1 MKKNIINL
9 KKLLIT
15 TVLIITVLT
24 PVFGINAFFS
34 QNAISGENLKTDLK
48 SLSLASELQSIL
60 KSSTQKLD
68 SDKNVFDEDLNKYL
82 EDITFGQI
90 LEEKVKIILLFD
102 DTVDKSERINAINS
116 VLDNYEI
123 IANYNIIPGIYL
135 SCDSKELISK
145 ADQLNEISSLQKIY
159 KSKIYMLDSAVNQKS
174 SALDSTSYPNW
185 WIPAIGAENLAYDG
199 SGVRVAVI
207 DSGIYDH
214 PDLNLILSQN
224 FVSGENPFEIND
236 TNGHG
241 THCAGIIGSDGGSSG
256 GEYRGVAPGVSLIN
270 ARAGD
275 ASGYLEEGDIIYAID
290 WCVDPIVS
298 GGAEADIISMSFG
311 GGYPDPDEPFTK
323 AIESAAQNY
332 GVIMVSSAG
341 NSGPGYFTGGSPAS
355 GSYIISVG
363 ASDSDN
369 ELAFFSSSGP
379 TYSYIG
385 FPDVLAPGVD
395 IISTESPNSVISDEQ
410 RHKQEFFDYSGDADY
425 IPLSGTSMAC
435 PMVAGALAILKDAY
449 PTINPGTARIA
460 LLEGATK
467 LADHNYLKYGAGIIN
482 VSKSLEI
489 LNQINI
495 QRGNVNNVSK
505 IFPDEIPLKPYDLLH
520 FPGDHQTFN
529 LTLLSGMI
537 NTYDINI
544 PSYIEG
550 LSVSLDKSQ
559 ISPTNVSVGIIS
571 LDIKINKD
579 AAPGIRTFELN
590 VTSGS
595 TLYDSVEISINVKL
609 PEYKIL
615 MESYHGLND
624 WFPEL
629 SFYQMRF
636 YDAMDYLS
644 ELNISIDY
652 GAEYWTPYYN
662 KDTDNSILTEEKLAQ
677 YDLIVLQ
684 NPILP
689 YNPLEMNNIKNYFDN
704 GGNILFLGT
713 RYQDLCSENLNEFF
727 DHLQLGLQINEE
739 NIDYTTWLGIGF
751 QTNTESVANLNSSVI
766 FNGVDKFAWSYGNT
780 FTIAGNIDSIASI
793 GDRTVAAVYDESS
806 PGKGKFV
813 AFGDLHWLTNSFTES
828 TYQQDHINLLINLM
842 GYFFDQEDISI
853 KLALNTHWTSNPQI
867 NFSVYV
873 KDQITD
879 LPIASSILNS
889 NLTLTVENNGYLE
902 NIVLNSPS
910 NGIALNYTYNLP
922 NPSDKPY
929 VITVN
934 LTLGSEIYSETT
946 KILYYDT
953 NKMPQINL
961 LTMTSPISRDGG
973 PLSITAQLDQSNYD
987 VTAYMSLY
995 SFGVDY
1001 YDPFYLFTHPLYN
1014 SRKTLNKTLNFNNVP
1029 PSTTYTTNYSPT
1041 MNDPAG
1047 FAVIYLL
1054 PKNIT
1059 SNYYNPFSQRLRS
1072 SILNEPPEF
1081 DEFNSTFTIASTEI
1095 TFDESVGYMYQVKQ
1109 GATINFKIDTYDSVL
1124 YEDQDSSN
1132 MHVFVN
1138 FFICTI
1144 AQIGGD
1150 SYVLP
1155 IFPNVFPLTELTY
1168 QSTSNTHQGSYVIPY
1183 DISYSTISGTKSIS
1197 TVTDFNQITYEGYL
1211 AVLWITVIDSDGGT
1225 NQFIIPLSIQ
1235 PGPIPFDLIFALII
1249 ALIIIVISTI
1259 VLIIV
1264 LKKKKKSRLK
1274 KVSTEAPDEY
1284 YQPYT
1289 PQEYKPYQPLAYCP
1303 YCGFKLGTFRN
1314 FCPNCGKPLQFK
1326 D

>member
-15 TVLIITVLT
+15 TVLTITLLT
-24 PVFGINAFFS
+24 PVFGINAIFS
-34 QNAISGENLKTDLK
+34 QNGLSGENLKFDINT
-48 SLSLASELQSIL
+48 LSLPSELQSTS

-68 SDKNVFDEDLNKYL
+68 SNKIIFDEDLNQYL
-82 EDITFGQI
+82 KDITFEQNP
-90 LEEKVKIILLFD
+90 EEDVRVIFLFD
-102 DTVDKSERINAINS
+102 GTVDKSERINTVNS

-123 IANYNIIPGIYL
+123 IANYDIIPGTYL
-135 SCDSKELISK
+135 SCDPNELISK
-145 ADQLNEISSLQKIY
+145 ADRLKEVSSLKRIY
-159 KSKIYMLDSAVNQKS
+159 KSKTYTLDSATNLKS
-174 SALDSTSYPNW
+174 SALDSASYPNW
-185 WIPAIGAENLAYDG
+185 WIPAIDAENLVYDG

-214 PDLNLILSQN
+214 PDLNLILSRN
-224 FVSGENPFEIND
+224 FVFGESQFEIND

-241 THCAGIIGSDGGSSG
+241 THCGGIIGSDGSSSG

-270 ARAGD
+270 ARAGN
-275 ASGYLEEGDIIYAID
+275 AAGSLEEGDIINAID
-290 WCVDPIVS
+290 WCVLPTGS
-298 GGAEADIISMSFG
+298 GGAEADVISMSFG
-311 GGYPDPDEPFTK
+311 GGYPDPSEPFTK

-332 GVIMVSSAG
+332 GVILVSSAG
-341 NSGPGYFTGGSPAS
+341 NSGPDYFTGGSPAS

-369 ELAFFSSSGP
+369 KLASFSSWGP

-395 IISTESPNSVISDEQ
+395 IISTEAPNTVISDEQ
-410 RHKQEFFDYSGDADY
+410 RHKQEFFEYSDNADY

-435 PMVAGALAILKDAY
+435 PMVAGALAILKEAY

-467 LADHNYLKYGAGIIN
+467 LTDHNFLKYGAGIIN

-489 LNQINI
+489 LNQISI

-505 IFPDEIPLKPYDLLH
+505 LFPDEIPLKPYDLLH

-529 LTLLSGMI
+529 LTLLSGMA

-544 PSYIEG
+544 PSNVEG

-559 ISPTNVSVGIIS
+559 ISLTNVSVGFIS
-571 LDIKINKD
+571 LDIKINMD
-579 AAPGIRTFELN
+579 AEPAIRTFELN
-590 VTSGS
+590 ITSGS

-609 PEYKIL
+609 PEYRIL

-624 WFPEL
+624 WLPEL

-636 YDAMDYLS
+636 YDAMDTLS

-689 YNPLEMNNIKNYFDN
+689 FSPLEMNNLEEYFDN

-713 RYQDLCSENLNEFF
+713 RYQDLCSENLNELFN
-727 DHLQLGLQINEE
+727 HLQLGLQVNEE
-739 NIDYTTWLGIGF
+739 NIDYTTWIGIGF
-751 QTNTESVANLNSSVI
+751 QTNTGSVTSLNSSAI
-766 FNGVDKFAWSYGNT
+766 FNGVSKFAWSYGNT
-780 FTIAGNIDSIASI
+780 FNTVGNIDSIASI
-793 GDRTVAAVYDESS
+793 GDRTVAAAYDESS

-813 AFGDLHWLTNSFTES
+813 AFGDLHWLTSSFTES
-828 TYQQDHINLLINLM
+828 NYQQDHANLLANLM
-842 GYFFDQEDISI
+842 EYFFGQEEISI
-853 KLALNTHWTSNPQI
+853 NLALNTDWTSNPQI

-873 KDQITD
+873 KDQISD

-889 NLTLTVENNGYLE
+889 NLTLTVKNDGYLE

-910 NGIALNYTYNLP
+910 NGISLNYTYSLP

-934 LTLGSEIYSETT
+934 LTLGSEIYNKTT
-946 KILYYDT
+946 KLLYYDT
-953 NKMPQINL
+953 SKMPQINS
-961 LTMTSPISRDGG
+961 LTMTNTVFRDGG
-973 PLSITAQLDQSNYD
+973 PLSITAQLDQANYD

-1001 YDPFYLFTHPLYN
+1001 YDPLYLLTHPLYN
-1014 SRKTLNKTLNFNNVP
+1014 SRKTLNKTLNNFNNVL
-1029 PSTTYTTNYSPT
+1029 TTYTTSYTPT

-1047 FAVIYLL
+1047 FAIIYIL
-1054 PKNIT
+1054 PTNTT
-1059 SNYYNPFSQRLRS
+1059 SNYYNPFSQRYRS

-1081 DEFNSTFTIASTEI
+1081 DEFNSTFNIDNSVEI
-1095 TFDESVGYMYQVKQ
+1095 TFDESTSYMYRATQ
-1109 GATINFKIDTYDSVL
+1109 GDTINFKVDTYDSVL

-1132 MHVFVN
+1132 MRVFVN
-1138 FFICTI
+1138 FFMCTI
-1144 AQIGGD
+1144 AQFGGD
-1150 SYVLP
+1150 NYIIL
-1155 IFPNVFPLTELTY
+1155 IFPSVFPLTELSY
-1168 QSTSNTHQGSYVIPY
+1168 QSGSDIHQGTIEIPY
-1183 DISYSTISGTKSIS
+1183 NVQYSTISGIKSIS
-1197 TVTDFNQITYEGYL
+1197 TETNFDQYTYEGYL

-1225 NQFIIPLSIQ
+1225 NTFIIALDIQ
-1235 PGPIPFDLIFALII
+1235 PGPVPFDLIFALII
-1249 ALIIIVISTI
+1249 AVIIIVSVLI
-1259 VLIIV
+1259 VLMIV
-1264 LKKKKKSRLK
+1264 LRKMKKSRK

-1284 YQPYT
+1284 YKPYT
-1289 PQEYKPYQPLAYCP
+1289 PQEYKPYQPSAFCP
-1303 YCGFKLGTFRN
+1303 YCGFKLGTLRN
-1314 FCPNCGKPLQFK
+1314 FCPSCGKPLQFK